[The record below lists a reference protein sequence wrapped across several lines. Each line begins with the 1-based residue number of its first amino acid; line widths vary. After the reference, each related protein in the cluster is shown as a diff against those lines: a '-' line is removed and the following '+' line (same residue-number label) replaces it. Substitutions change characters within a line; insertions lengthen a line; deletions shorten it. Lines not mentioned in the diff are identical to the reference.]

1 MRRLLI
7 VLWCAVLA
15 ACSRPLPPLPQ
26 DAYVWQSDWSASMGE
41 ALTASAGAMRAWRV
55 LAATMDG
62 EAGWR
67 AVRVD
72 GAALAA
78 TGKPVVMVVRIEGQ
92 LVRWDEDRLRGDV
105 LALAARWRAAGIAVT
120 AIEIDHD
127 CGTARLAA
135 YAGFLRSLRAA
146 LPDGVGL
153 SLTALPAWLDAPAL
167 RDVLAQVDEAVLQV
181 HAVTDPHGGLFDPA
195 RALGWMRAFDT
206 VAAKPW
212 RVALPTYGSKVVWD
226 ARGRI
231 IAVDSERPSL
241 VSGSNA
247 RELRA
252 MPDEAA
258 AFLATLD
265 RDRPEHLAGIVWFRL
280 PTGDDTRTWS
290 MDTWLAVVN
299 RQPLM
304 PRITA
309 TAEPAG
315 QPGLYDLALVSD
327 GTTDASLP
335 ARIRLEGA
343 CGAADGINFYELERG
358 GDGLALRRVRD
369 GLLAPGRRR
378 GIGWARCIG
387 GAPVLRLK

>member
-1 MRRLLI
+1 MRLWI
-7 VLWCAVLA
+7 VLSCAVLA

-26 DAYVWQSDWSASMGE
+26 DAYVWQTEWTASVSE
-41 ALTASAGAMRAWRV
+41 ALAASAGPIRAWRV

-67 AVRVD
+67 AARVD
-72 GAALAA
+72 AAALAA
-78 TGKPVVMVVRIEGQ
+78 TGKPVVMVVRIDGQ
-92 LVRWDEDRLRGDV
+92 LVRWDQDRLRRDV

-135 YAGFLRSLRAA
+135 YAGFLKALRAA

-181 HAVTDPHGGLFDPA
+181 HAVTDPRGGLFDA
-195 RALGWMRAFDT
+195 NRALGWMRAFGEVT
-206 VAAKPW
+206 AKPW

-226 ARGRI
+226 GEGRI
-231 IAVDSERPSL
+231 VAVDSERPSL

-252 MPDEAA
+252 RPEEAA
-258 AFLATLD
+258 AFLAGLD
-265 RDRPEHLAGIVWFRL
+265 GDRPKHLAGVVWFRL
-280 PTGDDTRTWS
+280 PTGDDTRSWS
-290 MDTWLAVVN
+290 LATWLAVVN
-299 RQPLM
+299 RQPLR
-304 PRITA
+304 PHITA
-309 TAEPAG
+309 AVQPAD

-327 GTTDASLP
+327 GTTDAALP
-335 ARIRLEGA
+335 ARITIEGS
-343 CGAADGINFYELERG
+343 CGAADGINFYHVERAAE
-358 GDGLALRRVRD
+358 GLALRRTRD
-369 GLLAPGRRR
+369 GLLPPGRRR
-378 GIGWARCIG
+378 GVGWARCDG
-387 GAPVLRLK
+387 GAPILHLD